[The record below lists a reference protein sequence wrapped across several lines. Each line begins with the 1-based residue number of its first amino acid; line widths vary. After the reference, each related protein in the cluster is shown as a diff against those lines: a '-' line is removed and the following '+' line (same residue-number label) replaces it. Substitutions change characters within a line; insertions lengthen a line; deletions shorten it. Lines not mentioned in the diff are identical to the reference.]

1 MGDVARTAA
10 APSVAGKVAAILS
23 AFSFGTH
30 QLTLAELA
38 KRTGIP
44 TSTAYRL
51 ATELVAR
58 RILERTDGGYRIGL
72 WLWEIGSR
80 SPRSSTLQEVVLPYM
95 EDLYEVTKENVH
107 LGVLVGDEVLYV
119 ERITGHR
126 AVPVQSRRAGRL
138 PLHATGV
145 GKVLLAYAPDG
156 LVDRLAG
163 DAFVRF
169 TPHTVVDA
177 AKLRQ
182 ELAEIRRT
190 GVAYANEELTPGTLS
205 VAAPLLDSRGRAIA
219 ALSLV
224 VRSNRADVR
233 RLGPAVQTAARAAAR
248 ELRCRLA

>member
-1 MGDVARTAA
+1 MAEVIRAAA
-10 APSVAGKVAAILS
+10 APSVASKVAAILS

-30 QLTLAELA
+30 HLTLAELA

-72 WLWEIGSR
+72 WLWEVGSR
-80 SPRSSTLQEVVLPYM
+80 APRSATLQEVVLPYM

-145 GKVLLAYAPDG
+145 GKVLLAYSDG
-156 LVDRLAG
+156 LVERLAG
-163 DAFVRF
+163 NAFARF
-169 TPHTVVDA
+169 TPHTVVDVD
-177 AKLRQ
+177 KLRA

-205 VAAPLLDSRGRAIA
+205 VAAPLLNAQGTALA

-224 VRSNRADVR
+224 VRSHRADVR

-248 ELRCRLA
+248 ELRSRSS

>member
-1 MGDVARTAA
+1 M
-10 APSVAGKVAAILS
+10 
-23 AFSFGTH
+23 
-30 QLTLAELA
+30 
-38 KRTGIP
+38 P

-72 WLWEIGSR
+72 RLWEVGSL

-95 EDLYEVTKENVH
+95 EDLYEATKENVH

-119 ERITGHR
+119 ERITGTGPCR
-126 AVPVQSRRAGRL
+126 CSRGGPGGCRCTRPASARSCWRTPPTSWSTGWPATGSPASRR
-138 PLHATGV
+138 
-145 GKVLLAYAPDG
+145 
-156 LVDRLAG
+156 
-163 DAFVRF
+163 
-169 TPHTVVDA
+169 TPSWTP

-205 VAAPLLDSRGRAIA
+205 VAAPLLDAWPRDRRALARGP
-219 ALSLV
+219 V
-224 VRSNRADVR
+224 DRADVR

-248 ELRCRLA
+248 ELWSRSS